1 MTIAVER
8 TILDPRPPSALG
20 LHLGDEELRSD
31 PYPTW
36 DWLRTND
43 PVHRTAH
50 RSFLLTRY
58 EDCAAAL
65 RDRRLSSDMR
75 NATADVYTEE
85 SDVIGSVTFRPSL
98 FYEVPDGAPSRP
110 FIFRDPPEHD
120 RLRRA
125 ALPAF
130 RPLAMRNL
138 ASRVDEVASSL
149 VDDAIARERFDAVAD
164 IAYPLPVTIICD
176 LLGIPDDARALIHV
190 SAGDVGALIDAGD
203 VRTRAERE
211 RTRSGLMNA
220 ITTMAILIAARQT
233 EPADDLVSH
242 LVAEG
247 LSPEDMIATV
257 TLLLVAGHET
267 TVNLIANATLALL
280 THPDELDRLVA
291 DQELIP
297 DAIEEFIRYDA
308 PVQIVARVAIE
319 DMELH
324 GKRIAAG
331 DQVLVCI
338 GAANRDPER
347 FDDAHVL
354 DVTRPEAKHH
364 LGFGAALHYCLGA
377 PLARMEATAVL
388 RRLVPHLRHYR
399 IAEAPT
405 WRPVSSLR
413 SLSALHLRAEGP

>member
-1 MTIAVER
+1 MTTSSE
-8 TILDPRPPSALG
+8 TIRPPSGIG
-20 LHLGDEELRSD
+20 LHLRDPALRAD

-36 DWLRTND
+36 TWLRTND

-50 RSFLLTRY
+50 GSFLLTRY
-58 EDCAAAL
+58 EDCSAAL

-75 NATADVYTEE
+75 NATAEVCTEE
-85 SDVIGSVTFRPSL
+85 SDLLGAVTYRPSL
-98 FYEVPDGAPSRP
+98 FYEVPEGAPTRP
-110 FIFRDPPEHD
+110 FIFTDPPSHD

-125 ALPAF
+125 AMPGF

-138 ASRVDEVASSL
+138 ASRVDELATSL
-149 VDDAIARERFDAVAD
+149 VDTCVARERFDAVAD

-176 LLGIPDDARALIHV
+176 LLGLPEDARGPIHA

-203 VRTRAERE
+203 VRTFEERE
-211 RTRSGLMNA
+211 RTRAGLMNT

-233 EPADDLVSH
+233 ETSDDLVSH
-242 LVAEG
+242 LIGEG
-247 LSPEDMIATV
+247 LAPEELIATA

-267 TVNLIANATLALL
+267 TVNLVANATLALL
-280 THPDELDRLVA
+280 THPDQLDRLAA
-291 DQELIP
+291 DPELVP
-297 DAIEEFIRYDA
+297 DAIEEFLRYDA
-308 PVQIVARVAIE
+308 PVQIVARVATE
-319 DMELH
+319 DIELH

-347 FDDAHVL
+347 FPDPDVL

-364 LGFGAALHYCLGA
+364 VGFGAALHYCLGA

-388 RRLVPHLRHYR
+388 RRLVPHLRRFR
-399 IAEAPT
+399 IAEPPT
-405 WRPVSSLR
+405 WRPVASLR
-413 SLSALHLRAEGP
+413 SLSALHLEVTS